1 MIRKTHSIFKGNKK
15 KDVGH
20 NILYGSL
27 LVRLSLFIANDFLLE
42 NKGFFFSFLLE
53 RSEILKLFISL
64 SACQLVISLCV
75 DQK

>member
-1 MIRKTHSIFKGNKK
+1 MIRKTHSIFKGNKE
-15 KDVGH
+15 KDVGL

-42 NKGFFFSFLLE
+42 NKGFFF
-53 RSEILKLFISL
+53 FISFREVRDIEIVY
-64 SACQLVISLCV
+64 QLVISLCV